1 MNHHTSQAPDHL
13 LALIQQV
20 KGHYRET
27 STDGKQRGKGR
38 PPAYSSLCFLLLAV
52 VAVTLRTFKERELHR
67 LLAYDERLRDQLG
80 FARVPHRS
88 TIERRLE
95 ALVPEA
101 EAQIARTGERIIEEV
116 EPTSEQPQMSAIDG
130 RMYQARGPLWHKQ
143 HREAG
148 VIPNGLRNVDMDSS
162 WSKSGYRGW
171 VQGYRLILQTLV
183 FPEPVPLTAFWRPN
197 TSGEATVMAAAL
209 SEHRLPITPVLLGD
223 ETFGGAELGAAYAR
237 HGGWLLTPKQL
248 PTQRRSWKHD
258 LFAYRKETI
267 ELLFQRVIQSC
278 DLKACPVKGRERN
291 GAFVLA
297 SVWLYQC
304 LFLTNYRQGTAA
316 TQIKDQID
324 KARWRIA
331 A

>member
-1 MNHHTSQAPDHL
+1 MNHHTAQAPDHL

-20 KGHYRET
+20 RGHYKET
-27 STDGKQRGKGR
+27 DADGKRRGR
-38 PPAYSSLCFLLLAV
+38 PQAYSSLSFLLLAV

-67 LLAYDERLRDQLG
+67 LLSHDGRLRDALG
-80 FARVPHRS
+80 FQRVPHRR
-88 TIERRLE
+88 TVERRLQ
-95 ALVPEA
+95 ALIPEA
-101 EAQIARTGERIIEEV
+101 EAQIASTGERIREEV
-116 EPTSEQPQMSAIDG
+116 KPACGQPQMSAIDG
-130 RMYQARGPLWHKQ
+130 RMYKARGPLWHKQ

-148 VIPNGLRNVDMDSS
+148 VIPSGLRNVDTDSS

-171 VQGYRLILQTLV
+171 VQGYRLVLQTLV

-197 TSGEATVMAAAL
+197 TTGEATVMAAAL
-209 SEHRLPITPVLLGD
+209 SEYRLPITSVLLGD

-237 HGGWLLTPKQL
+237 QGGWLLTPKQL
-248 PTQRRSWKHD
+248 PKERHSWKHD

-304 LFLTNYRQGTAA
+304 LFLTNYRQGKAA
-316 TQIKDQID
+316 AQVKEQID

>member
-1 MNHHTSQAPDHL
+1 MNHHTAQAPDHL
-13 LALIQQV
+13 LALVQQV

-27 STDGKQRGKGR
+27 SEDGKRRGR
-38 PPAYSSLCFLLLAV
+38 PRAYSSLSFLLLAL

-67 LLAYDERLRDQLG
+67 LLAHDARLRDELG
-80 FARVPHRS
+80 FGRVPHRR
-88 TIERRLE
+88 TIERRLQ
-95 ALVPEA
+95 ALIPEA
-101 EAQIARTGERIIEEV
+101 EVQIAHTGERIKEEV
-116 EPTSEQPQMSAIDG
+116 KPVGGQPQMSAIDG

-143 HREAG
+143 QREAG
-148 VIPNGLRNVDMDSS
+148 VIPNGLRNVDTDSS

-183 FPEPVPLTAFWRPN
+183 FPEPVPLTAFWRAN
-197 TSGEATVMAAAL
+197 TEGEATVLAAAL
-209 SEHRLPITPVLLGD
+209 SARRFPVTSVLLGD
-223 ETFGGAELGAAYAR
+223 ETFGGAELGTRYAEQ
-237 HGGWLLTPKQL
+237 GGWLLTPKQL
-248 PTQRRSWKHD
+248 PKERRSWKHD

-278 DLKACPVKGRERN
+278 DLKACPVKGRARN

-297 SVWLYQC
+297 NVWLYQC
-304 LFLTNYRQGTAA
+304 VFLTNHRQGKAA
-316 TQIKDQID
+316 AQVKEQID